1 MIVAT
6 NNQVGFM
13 VNTPVSA
20 CQSEK
25 QLTMQTYVT
34 LRILQMILFM
44 FNVQHR
50 YLLSSLKHDASSDF
64 T

>member
-1 MIVAT
+1 MYACIACVPM
-6 NNQVGFM
+6 NLLP
-13 VNTPVSA
+13 PVSA

>member
-1 MIVAT
+1 MYACIACVP
-6 NNQVGFM
+6 VSLLP
-13 VNTPVSA
+13 PVSA

-25 QLTMQTYVT
+25 QLTMQTYIT

-50 YLLSSLKHDASSDF
+50 YLV
-64 T
+64 

>member
-1 MIVAT
+1 MYACIACVP
-6 NNQVGFM
+6 
-13 VNTPVSA
+13 VNLLPPVSA

-44 FNVQHR
+44 LNVQHR